1 MSPRGQAAGRLR
13 KLVSRQQHRD
23 HVSKECVG
31 RERRREARGKEGSQ
45 EGGSPVERLSLVPIQ
60 VIPQVPI
67 HSSLSES
74 VIKWTKESID
84 WSRKGRIKA

>member
-31 RERRREARGKEGSQ
+31 RERRREARGKEGPKREVPSGEAEPGSHTGDPPGTYSQ
-45 EGGSPVERLSLVPIQ
+45 QPL
-60 VIPQVPI
+60 
-67 HSSLSES
+67 
-74 VIKWTKESID
+74 
-84 WSRKGRIKA
+84 